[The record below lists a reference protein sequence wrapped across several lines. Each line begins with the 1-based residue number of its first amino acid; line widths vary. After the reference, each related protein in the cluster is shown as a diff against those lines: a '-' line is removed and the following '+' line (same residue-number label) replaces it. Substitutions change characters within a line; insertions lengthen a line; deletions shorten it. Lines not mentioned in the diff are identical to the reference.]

1 MNRGGSVKLKKLTRT
16 RGGRVALAA
25 VPAAVAVTVLMG
37 GVASGAVPV
46 SFAVSGV
53 PFQVGA
59 TQLEG
64 DGFSQYSGVA
74 VDSDGKQNPVA
85 ISAIGD
91 ATLTNLCQSVSIPGA
106 PVGLKITAG
115 GGGKPATAKDLLI
128 GMTDLKGD
136 ATFTNIRIGID
147 ASKVQTT
154 AKGTKGDFA
163 QDADHVSIKGLQQ
176 TSLSTQAGTFT
187 LNGLHLFITSPKD
200 TCF

>member
-1 MNRGGSVKLKKLTRT
+1 MKLKKLTST
-16 RGGRVALAA
+16 RRGRVALAA

-59 TQLEG
+59 SDLEG

-74 VDSDGKQNPVA
+74 VDADGKQNPVA
-85 ISAIGD
+85 ISAIHTAELHD
-91 ATLTNLCQSVSIPGA
+91 LCQSVSIPGA

-115 GGGKPATAKDLLI
+115 NDPKHPATADNLLI

-136 ATFTNIRIGID
+136 ATFSNIRIGID
-147 ASKVQTT
+147 ASRVRTT
-154 AKGTKGDFA
+154 AKGTQGDFA
-163 QDADHVSIKGLQQ
+163 QDASHVSIKGLQQ